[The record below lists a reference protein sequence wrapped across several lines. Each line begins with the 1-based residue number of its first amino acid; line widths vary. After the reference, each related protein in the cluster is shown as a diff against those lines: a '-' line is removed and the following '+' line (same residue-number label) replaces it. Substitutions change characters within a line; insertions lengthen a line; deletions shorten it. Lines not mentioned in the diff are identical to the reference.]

1 MAVKA
6 KPSKCFNKLHRRSR
20 LGAGA
25 LILLVGSPTA
35 PAIAASASLEES
47 RIFIEYNSTDNDLG
61 FHVFLDGED
70 WNTLRIFAPNGNVIF
85 NVEGH
90 SGYGEFGL
98 TELFTEGAEPS
109 LFEVPLAELL
119 AFFPEGVYRFEGT
132 LAEGGTI
139 TGDGRLSHAV
149 PAGPDVSCTQDVS
162 GGQLR
167 ICWDPVAGRAEDP
180 AGGVF
185 PNRRIRVVEYQVIVG
200 SFQVTVPASDGR
212 MRVTVPPEF
221 VASLESGE
229 HGFEV
234 LAIDRSG
241 NQTISAGSFV
251 K

>member
-1 MAVKA
+1 M
-6 KPSKCFNKLHRRSR
+6 
-20 LGAGA
+20 
-25 LILLVGSPTA
+25 
-35 PAIAASASLEES
+35 
-47 RIFIEYNSTDNDLG
+47 
-61 FHVFLDGED
+61 
-70 WNTLRIFAPNGNVIF
+70 IF

-109 LFEVPLAELL
+109 LFDVPLDELL
-119 AFFPEGVYRFEGT
+119 AFFPEGIYRFVGT

-139 TGDGRLSHAV
+139 RGEGRLSHAV
-149 PAGPDVSCTQDVS
+149 PAGPDVACTQDAVDNR
-162 GGQLR
+162 LR
-167 ICWDPVAGRAEDP
+167 ICWDPVAGPAVDP

-185 PNRRIRVVEYQVIVG
+185 PHRRIKVVEYQVIVG
-200 SFQVTVPASDGR
+200 SFQVTVPASDTR

-221 VASLESGE
+221 VRSLETGE

-241 NQTISAGSFV
+241 NQTISAGSFS